1 MEKDESTVE
10 CKTCRQYIPT
20 YKMFLHEGFCQKYNI
35 FCEHCDKVFL
45 RKDYDEHILEISKN
59 LSNKNKETIIKRLN
73 TDFKGFKS
81 DFINNE
87 TDKNINSVKLNNY
100 TKIKKTQVKIPI
112 MEEYSIRKPIV
123 IGPNGDIIYSKNN
136 DHLLSLFNLDLIRRN
151 IHEYPK
157 YNVVFNTEYNYDLSD
172 NSMSNKNIGYNK
184 IRKIKKLNHENILY
198 NNNIFNDKNSI
209 LILDKHKEKNNNLSI
224 NLLDNNF
231 VENHINTINIESEIN
246 NTDRTKSNGIELEN
260 DNFRIHKV
268 KDFTERNRN
277 NIIINNQII
286 TYNTHNNVNEVN
298 NIFNEVR
305 NTQSNEYIKDKSFC
319 TNINKSNINLH
330 ELKKYNTKTTSHFHQ
345 YTKLK
350 DNYIIN
356 KKGDFEKRMPL
367 DSISKDKYKNKTF
380 KIIEKQPENR
390 IRKKTKYS
398 MLNTDNKNFNH
409 GMVRCPLCNIF
420 TDNLTMHNNVCK
432 NKTEYK
438 NKKYPVNSIKR
449 NKKRKEVETVK
460 LELNNKK
467 EDIEI
472 SSPDEK
478 KIIFIKKIKPTSRIN
493 YTERLH
499 LKNNVLQR
507 GKSQEVI
514 LRKKT
519 NKKKP
524 MNSQHN
530 FLSSTKDFPEDTH
543 IKTNI
548 KEFPKNSCL
557 KYQLKE
563 NDYIKKEKI
572 KVRTSDIMT
581 ISVKKKYYD
590 KKLNH

>member
-1 MEKDESTVE
+1 
-10 CKTCRQYIPT
+10 
-20 YKMFLHEGFCQKYNI
+20 
-35 FCEHCDKVFL
+35 
-45 RKDYDEHILEISKN
+45 
-59 LSNKNKETIIKRLN
+59 
-73 TDFKGFKS
+73 
-81 DFINNE
+81 
-87 TDKNINSVKLNNY
+87 
-100 TKIKKTQVKIPI
+100 
-112 MEEYSIRKPIV
+112 
-123 IGPNGDIIYSKNN
+123 
-136 DHLLSLFNLDLIRRN
+136 
-151 IHEYPK
+151 
-157 YNVVFNTEYNYDLSD
+157 
-172 NSMSNKNIGYNK
+172 
-184 IRKIKKLNHENILY
+184 
-198 NNNIFNDKNSI
+198 
-209 LILDKHKEKNNNLSI
+209 
-224 NLLDNNF
+224 
-231 VENHINTINIESEIN
+231 
-246 NTDRTKSNGIELEN
+246 
-260 DNFRIHKV
+260 
-268 KDFTERNRN
+268 
-277 NIIINNQII
+277 
-286 TYNTHNNVNEVN
+286 
-298 NIFNEVR
+298 
-305 NTQSNEYIKDKSFC
+305 
-319 TNINKSNINLH
+319 
-330 ELKKYNTKTTSHFHQ
+330 
-345 YTKLK
+345 
-350 DNYIIN
+350 
-356 KKGDFEKRMPL
+356 MPL

-572 KVRTSDIMT
+572 KVRTSDIMK